1 MSEKDLKAI
10 ERIIRKVLNEL
21 MDQEEMQVIMHDTE
35 TDIPISII
43 DKLEDYMGEPIRFMA
58 IS

>member
-10 ERIIRKVLNEL
+10 ERIIRKVLSEL
-21 MDQEEMQVIMHDTE
+21 IDKEPMQLTMHDTE
-35 TDIPISII
+35 TDIPVSII
-43 DKLEDYMGEPIRFMA
+43 DKLEDYMGEPIKFMA